1 MLLSFL
7 VGCCSAQHV
16 GGYNYPGYAQHP
28 AKVVSSLH
36 TLAIPRASVYHA
48 SPAIYAPAHH
58 IIKPVIAKHVIADTY
73 DPNPHYSFS
82 YGVSD
87 HHTGD
92 SKHAE
97 ETLQNGVVHGSYS
110 LTEPDGSIRKVTYTA
125 DDHNGFNAVVEKL
138 GHAKVVAPVIAK
150 VAYAPAAY
158 HHPIAYH
165 H

>member
-1 MLLSFL
+1 MFSIL
-7 VGCCSAQHV
+7 VGCCTAQYV
-16 GGYNYPGYAQHP
+16 GGYNYPGFAQHP
-28 AKVVSSLH
+28 VKVVSPLH
-36 TLAIPRASVYHA
+36 TFAIPRAAVYHPA
-48 SPAIYAPAHH
+48 PAIYTPAHH
-58 IIKPVIAKHVIADTY
+58 IVKPIISKHVIADTY

-125 DDHNGFNAVVEKL
+125 DDHYGFCAVEKL
-138 GHAKVVAPVIAK
+138 GHAIVNAPFEAE
-150 VAYAPAAY
+150 VAYAPT
-158 HHPIAYH
+158 IAYH
-165 H
+165 